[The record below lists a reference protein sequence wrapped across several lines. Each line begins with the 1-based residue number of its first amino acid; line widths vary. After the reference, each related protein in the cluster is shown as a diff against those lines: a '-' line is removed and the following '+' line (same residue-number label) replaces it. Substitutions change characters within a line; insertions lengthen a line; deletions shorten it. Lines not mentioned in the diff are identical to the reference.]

1 MSDQFSRMCS
11 PAKLYFAILL
21 ANILIMLFYR
31 VRLGLVFSKI
41 LFGGIWTYFLMWL
54 CKKGYQSLSW
64 FLVLLPFFLIA
75 LVVIFGATT
84 IGMNSNSDV
93 VIVSSNVSKC
103 GGKN

>member
-21 ANILIMLFYR
+21 VNILIMLFYR
-31 VRLGLVFSKI
+31 VKLGLVFSKI
-41 LFGGIWTYFLMWL
+41 LFGGIWTYFLIWL
-54 CKKGYQSLSW
+54 CKKGYQSVSW

-93 VIVSSNVSKC
+93 VIVSSGVSKC
-103 GGKN
+103 GQ